1 MKAYI
6 EIDDMINAMFKF
18 LKSENYSKM
27 VEAVNG
33 NTKEDGFRDAMFTL
47 PAVMLHY
54 CDVIYIKDK
63 EDKNE

>member
-6 EIDDMINAMFKF
+6 EIDDMINTMFKF

-33 NTKEDGFRDAMFTL
+33 NTKEDGFRGAMFTL

-54 CDVIYIKDK
+54 CNVVYIKD
-63 EDKNE
+63 EAG

>member
-1 MKAYI
+1 MKAYV
-6 EIDDMINAMFKF
+6 EISDVVNAMFEF

-33 NTKEDGFRDAMFTL
+33 NTKEDGFRGAMFTL

-54 CDVIYIKDK
+54 CNVVYAKD
-63 EDKNE
+63 EAG

>member
-1 MKAYI
+1 MKAYV
-6 EIDDMINAMFKF
+6 EISDVVNAMFEF

-33 NTKEDGFRDAMFTL
+33 DTKEDGFRGAMFTL

-54 CDVIYIKDK
+54 CDVVYVKD
-63 EDKNE
+63 EAG